1 MRNIEPVTGP
11 RFSLEQI
18 AAFVTATEGSSWG
31 FHVETDIADPQMPEI
46 AELWRHSPSLLLF
59 FVTPLL
65 SGDVEIY
72 DVLRETYRNDT
83 IEAALASIVE
93 PESVS
98 A

>member
-1 MRNIEPVTGP
+1 MKNIEPVTGP

-18 AAFVTATEGSSWG
+18 AAFVAATEGSPWG
-31 FHVETDIADPQMPEI
+31 FHVETDMTDPQMPEI
-46 AELWRHSPSLLLF
+46 AEVWRHRPDLLLF

-65 SGDVEIY
+65 SGDVEVY
-72 DVLRETYRNDT
+72 DVLHETYRNDT

-93 PESVS
+93 PESVP